1 MEKEVEQSSVSMN
14 EQMLKQLP
22 HAVDERMPSGFM
34 PQCSATTDSNSSTHG
49 SLSSYY
55 HFYILAQIYNAP
67 SEPCFRGGCS
77 FDYSL
82 LTEMGKR
89 IQLALDLD
97 QEYFLHEVM
106 RNNFPL
112 VKEAFMDGTEKVDAI
127 IISHIPTFGQTG
139 EFLSLSEEEQSKHP
153 DMKEFCEP
161 WKGLVRPF
169 GRNGNVILT
178 RCVKDLYFD
187 DGTIMYPKGT
197 LIGTIAKDPFPKI
210 SEPYAY
216 RELLDPDNYSAPHDV
231 LDFVN
236 EKLHEAYPQFNLWCV
251 ALDLDNLSI
260 FDLDKLPHMKRY

>member
-1 MEKEVEQSSVSMN
+1 MSN
-14 EQMLKQLP
+14 FIDN
-22 HAVDERMPSGFM
+22 AADERMNPGFM
-34 PQCSATTDSNSSTHG
+34 LQRSATTDSNSSGHSNNG
-49 SLSSYY
+49 GYFLE
-55 HFYILAQIYNAP
+55 LAQSYGAMQP
-67 SEPCFRGGCS
+67 ESCFQNMT
-77 FDYSL
+77 FD
-82 LTEMGKR
+82 
-89 IQLALDLD
+89 LDLMAEIGKLRLP
-97 QEYFLHEVM
+97 QNQAYFLHEVM

-127 IISHIPTFGQTG
+127 IISHIPIFGQAG